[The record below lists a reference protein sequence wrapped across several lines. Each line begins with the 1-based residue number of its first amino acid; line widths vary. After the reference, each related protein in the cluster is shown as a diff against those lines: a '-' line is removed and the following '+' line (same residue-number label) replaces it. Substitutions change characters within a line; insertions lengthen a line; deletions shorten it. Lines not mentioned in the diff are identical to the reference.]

1 MRQEKAKYHE
11 SLLISKCCIHVGKD
25 KHFVPSHQ
33 SFPVHGSAC
42 LSGRF
47 REVMWVSLLYASE
60 LKIHME
66 NETRHILPSK
76 GNSYRSS
83 HPCRLI
89 GGLFTVFIKITYC
102 IAMKYFATC
111 ENELYLQH
119 VPQHSKQIK
128 EINSTS

>member
-1 MRQEKAKYHE
+1 M
-11 SLLISKCCIHVGKD
+11 
-25 KHFVPSHQ
+25 
-33 SFPVHGSAC
+33 
-42 LSGRF
+42 
-47 REVMWVSLLYASE
+47 MWVSLLYASE
-60 LKIHME
+60 LYIHVE
-66 NETRHILPSK
+66 NEMRHILPSK

-102 IAMKYFATC
+102 IGMKYFATG
-111 ENELYLQH
+111 ENELHFQR